1 MGEVANHMAVEAA
14 QVVVA
19 TTRAAKAAKAARAAA
34 GKSAIRL
41 LTTYICARPCQ

>member
-19 TTRAAKAAKAARAAA
+19 TTRAARAAA